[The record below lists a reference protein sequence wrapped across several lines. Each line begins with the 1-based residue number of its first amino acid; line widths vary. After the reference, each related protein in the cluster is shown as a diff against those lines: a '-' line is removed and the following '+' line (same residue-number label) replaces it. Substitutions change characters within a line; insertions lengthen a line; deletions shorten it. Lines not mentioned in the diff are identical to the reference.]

1 MDKFK
6 TKKLLAKRMMVDG
19 DDLDLNAIGN
29 VAHQNWE
36 LLDPTPDIHQLFAR
50 FDKKFFRGRLKSVVK
65 LNWSS
70 NLFRVSGLCCPTKQ
84 ANIIFIMLSEPLLK
98 LRSRK
103 EVIEVLLVSKV
114 ERVVRPKLY
123 TNI

>member
-1 MDKFK
+1 
-6 TKKLLAKRMMVDG
+6 MMVDG

-50 FDKKFFRGRLKSVVK
+50 FDKKFFRGRLKGVVK